1 MEEMLMAANAAA
13 GANPNPA
20 ATAPSSVTGG
30 ALRGGGG
37 GGAPPVAGGAGPGT
51 TERPGPAPK
60 GEGAQLPRGATRRHQ
75 VLLLQQLQPPAAALL
90 LQDVPALLDGG
101 RLAPQRPVGGGSRKN
116 KRSSSS
122 AASASPA
129 SASTANSV
137 VTSASMSMSMASTG
151 GGASKNPKLVHEGA
165 QDLNLAF
172 PHHGGLQ
179 APGEFPAFPSLES
192 SSVCNPG
199 GPMGT
204 NGRGGGALSAMELL
218 RSTGCY
224 MPLQVPMQMPAEY
237 ATPGFA
243 LGEFRA
249 PPPPPQSSQ
258 SLLGFSLDAHGS
270 VGGPSA
276 AGFGSSAGLQGV
288 PESTGRLL
296 FPFEDLKPTVSSG
309 TGGGGASG
317 GGAGVD
323 GGHQFDHGKEQQA
336 GGGGGGPGGHDTP
349 GFWNGM
355 IGGGSGTSW
364 GIVKRRMKGRTRL
377 GRKKEKWTPITMHAS
392 SEMSCLTIVPKPES
406 SSHEKH

>member
-1 MEEMLMAANAAA
+1 MDAAHWHQGLGLVKPMEEMLMAANAAA

-20 ATAPSSVTGG
+20 ATAPSS
-30 ALRGGGG
+30 
-37 GGAPPVAGGAGPGT
+37 
-51 TERPGPAPK
+51 
-60 GEGAQLPRGATRRHQ
+60 
-75 VLLLQQLQPPAAALL
+75 
-90 LQDVPALLDGG
+90 
-101 RLAPQRPVGGGSRKN
+101 
-116 KRSSSS
+116 RSSSS

-165 QDLNLAF
+165 QDLNLA
-172 PHHGGLQ
+172 
-179 APGEFPAFPSLES
+179 
-192 SSVCNPG
+192 SVCNPG

-317 GGAGVD
+317 GGGGVD

-364 GIVKRRMKGRTRL
+364 
-377 GRKKEKWTPITMHAS
+377 
-392 SEMSCLTIVPKPES
+392 
-406 SSHEKH
+406 